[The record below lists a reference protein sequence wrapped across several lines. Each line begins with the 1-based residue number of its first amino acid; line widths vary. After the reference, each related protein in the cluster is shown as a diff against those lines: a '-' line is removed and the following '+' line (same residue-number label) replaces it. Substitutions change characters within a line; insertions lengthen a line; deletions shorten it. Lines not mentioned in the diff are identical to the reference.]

1 MTYWLNITTLGHR
14 VPAEEERLGLP
25 IVVRANVFCKDGIFR
40 LGEDMLG
47 IVDVNVAR
55 AISNKLDLT
64 EVNKVHYLP
73 YDGGSSVQDFN
84 SIPNSV
90 FRLKSFG
97 DDNVIGLYKGNIF
110 CNKVAKDTLKSIVSG
125 DAIIQIEDDDVY
137 QFLWDG
143 KHLVDA
149 SPAVKQILLKSLRR
163 NWVEIV

>member
-1 MTYWLNITTLGHR
+1 MIYWLNIATLGHR

-25 IVVRANVFCKDGIFR
+25 IVVRANVFCEDEVFR

-47 IVDVNVAR
+47 IVDENVAR
-55 AISNKLDLT
+55 ATANKLDLT

-73 YDGGSSVQDFN
+73 YDGGPSLQDFN
-84 SIPNSV
+84 SIPNTV
-90 FRLKSFG
+90 FRLKSFC
-97 DDNVIGLYKGNIF
+97 DDNVIGLFKGNVF
-110 CNKVAKDTLKSIVSG
+110 CNQVAKNVLKSIISG
-125 DAIIQIEDDDVY
+125 DAVIQIEDDDVY

-163 NWVEIV
+163 NWNEIV